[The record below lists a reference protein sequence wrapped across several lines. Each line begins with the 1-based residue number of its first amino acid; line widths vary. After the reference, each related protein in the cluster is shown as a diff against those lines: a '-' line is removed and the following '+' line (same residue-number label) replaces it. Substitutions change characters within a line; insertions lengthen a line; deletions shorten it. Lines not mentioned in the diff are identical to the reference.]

1 MTCSKEDLSRAF
13 NQVLSE
19 RVPDLSDIPDH
30 VFSER
35 FETRMNKLIRRE
47 AAHPWAVSHTTARNL
62 LIAALIAILLFA
74 LSMSV
79 SGIRNS
85 FFNFFTQHFDTH
97 DDVIFDDTE
106 RTKIEHVYEITDLP
120 EGFSLTNKTMDPERV
135 IWLYESTNGNQLSF
149 TQKIPLNEKE
159 RSVDNEKTKM
169 SSLEINNQIFVYV
182 ITDNTLSLAWEKD
195 GYEFWLDLYMPDI
208 SLEEAIQIFYSIN

>member
-1 MTCSKEDLSRAF
+1 MTFSKEDLSRAF

-62 LIAALIAILLFA
+62 LVAALIAILLFA

-120 EGFSLTNKTMDPERV
+120 EGFSLTNKTMDFERV
-135 IWLYESTNGNQLSF
+135 IWLYESKNGNQLSF

-159 RSVDNEKTKM
+159 RSVDNEKAKM
-169 SSLEINNQIFVYV
+169 SSIEINNQMLFYV
-182 ITDNTLSLAWEKD
+182 LTDNALSLAWGLD
-195 GYEFWLDLYMPDI
+195 GYEFWLDLKMPDV
-208 SLEEAIQIFYSIN
+208 SLEQAIQIFYSIN

>member
-1 MTCSKEDLSRAF
+1 MTFSKEDLSRAF

-62 LIAALIAILLFA
+62 LVAALIAILLFA

-79 SGIRNS
+79 SGIRNAIYH
-85 FFNFFTQHFDTH
+85 FFTRHFDTY
-97 DDVIFDDTE
+97 DEVVFDDTKRDSIDYIYDISVLPDGYE
-106 RTKIEHVYEITDLP
+106 LTEIISNSIVVIRHYENEEGAYFNFRQKVPSSNRTGIL
-120 EGFSLTNKTMDPERV
+120 
-135 IWLYESTNGNQLSF
+135 
-149 TQKIPLNEKE
+149 
-159 RSVDNEKTKM
+159 DNEKTKM
-169 SSLEINNQIFVYV
+169 SVVETENQVLFYAYSDEI
-182 ITDNTLSLAWEKD
+182 ITLAWEKD
-195 GYEFWLDLYMPDI
+195 GYEFWLEFLVPDF
-208 SLEEAIQIFYSIN
+208 SLEQAIQIYKSIQ